1 MAINIYKLG
10 EGPRATRNKRRTLEN
25 SDEWASLKAKMAD
38 GIKPFEE
45 VVITFTAADKAKMHI
60 KGPQRVFRDMAKE
73 WIRKAGLPYS
83 VDAYKSEGNDVVLVR
98 NEPVLTKQPTLPK
111 EIIETGREFAQA
123 VRHGTPQRKKRRA

>member
-1 MAINIYKLG
+1 MPIKVYPLG

-38 GIKPFEE
+38 GIRPFEE
-45 VVITFTAADKAKMHI
+45 VAITFTAADKAKMRI

-83 VDAYKSEGNDVVLVR
+83 VDAFKSEGNDVVLVR
-98 NEPVLTKQPTLPK
+98 NEAALTNQVHADKSAATK
-111 EIIETGREFAQA
+111 IMS
-123 VRHGTPQRKKRRA
+123 